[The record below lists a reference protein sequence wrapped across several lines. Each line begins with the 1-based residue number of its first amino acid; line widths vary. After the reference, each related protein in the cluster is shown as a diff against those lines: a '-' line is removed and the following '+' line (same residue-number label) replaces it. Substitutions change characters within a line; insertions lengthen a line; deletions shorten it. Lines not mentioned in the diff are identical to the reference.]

1 MTAAHHPASV
11 RLLAACLFLSPAAG
25 TAAAVLDKNA
35 GVTLRSA
42 VKELPADGVSIAKVQ
57 ISVRNA
63 SGQPAPD
70 DTQVSL
76 RATLGEVPGTVR
88 TRGGQAEV
96 EFRAGTMAG
105 EATIEANALEQ
116 WEQISLRLVPGAPA
130 ALALRGDRRSL
141 LCDGSDSTELHVAI
155 KDAHGNRLERVPVE
169 LAVEGVKGGAIE
181 EPSWWEGKDLIARYR
196 APAGCPTSAVMVV
209 AQSAGVRASWTL
221 RLAPPP
227 THSGVSAR
235 LTGQWNLGRLMAPAF
250 ELEGDMR
257 PTDAFEAMQ
266 ASASLEL
273 LAGSFTVPVASES
286 QGQYQL
292 VVRPLAFSAYL
303 GPRFKLY
310 QIDRLTLFAGGGLD
324 AHYARVRSWSSQG
337 SIQQVEQGFAAGVH
351 ARAGGFVEL
360 GPGSLT
366 FQVRYVY
373 ANLDS
378 LRSFHGQI
386 GGVGLGVGYRYGF

>member
-1 MTAAHHPASV
+1 
-11 RLLAACLFLSPAAG
+11 
-25 TAAAVLDKNA
+25 
-35 GVTLRSA
+35 
-42 VKELPADGVSIAKVQ
+42 
-57 ISVRNA
+57 
-63 SGQPAPD
+63 
-70 DTQVSL
+70 
-76 RATLGEVPGTVR
+76 
-88 TRGGQAEV
+88 
-96 EFRAGTMAG
+96 
-105 EATIEANALEQ
+105 
-116 WEQISLRLVPGAPA
+116 
-130 ALALRGDRRSL
+130 
-141 LCDGSDSTELHVAI
+141 
-155 KDAHGNRLERVPVE
+155 
-169 LAVEGVKGGAIE
+169 
-181 EPSWWEGKDLIARYR
+181 
-196 APAGCPTSAVMVV
+196 
-209 AQSAGVRASWTL
+209 
-221 RLAPPP
+221 
-227 THSGVSAR
+227 
-235 LTGQWNLGRLMAPAF
+235 
-250 ELEGDMR
+250 MR